1 MSKKIKLSNNTQ
13 DYLYINDVPLIIG
26 DGNGP
31 TGPTGEQGP
40 IGPSGE
46 SIVGPTGPTGNN
58 SNINYTISTILT
70 NQQYVLYNDVS
81 DCDIYQV
88 DTSENIITIVLPEI
102 SSLANQQRKHVFSDV
117 GGKLNINHFIIETP
131 QNSTNTIVGQ
141 NSVTLTINYSS
152 ITIISNTINNW
163 III

>member
-1 MSKKIKLSNNTQ
+1 MSKNIKLSNNTQ

-31 TGPTGEQGP
+31 TGPAGP
-40 IGPSGE
+40 A
-46 SIVGPTGPTGNN
+46 GPTGNN

-102 SSLANQQRKHVFSDV
+102 SSLANQQRKHIFSDV

-131 QNSTNTIVGQ
+131 QNSTNTIVGE
-141 NSVTLTINYSS
+141 NSLTLTINYSS

>member
-1 MSKKIKLSNNTQ
+1 MSKNIKLSNNTQ

-31 TGPTGEQGP
+31 T
-40 IGPSGE
+40 
-46 SIVGPTGPTGNN
+46 GPTGPTGNN

-102 SSLANQQRKHVFSDV
+102 STLANQQRKHVFSDV

-131 QNSTNTIVGQ
+131 QNSTNTIVGE
-141 NSVTLTINYSS
+141 NSLTLTINYSS